1 MSDNRQRLR
10 VTIRGVVQGVG
21 FRPFIYRLAT
31 DLGLQGWVN
40 NSAQG
45 VFIEVEGSR
54 EQLEIF
60 LLRIKQEKPPHS
72 IIQSIEPVFLDAI
85 GYTQFEIRHSIDGDK
100 TVAILPDLAT
110 CADCLR
116 EIFTPTNRR
125 RSYPFT
131 NCTNCGPRFS
141 IVEALPYDRLNTT
154 MRNFVMCDAC
164 QAEYEDKSDRRFHA
178 QPNACPQCGPHLEL
192 WDRDGKTL
200 AGESAVLIVADAIRQ
215 GKIVAIKGLGG
226 FQLMVDACNQE
237 AVQQLR
243 YRKQRQ
249 EKPFAL
255 MYPTLEFVKEHCQ
268 VSELEEQLLRSP
280 QSPIVLLQQSKT
292 CIPRLLPGN
301 EPKEPKSK
309 IAPAVA
315 PGNPYLGVMLPYT
328 PLHHLLLA
336 NLGFPVVATSGNLA
350 DEPICTNE
358 FEAIQRLRS
367 IADIF
372 LIHNRPIHQPVDDS
386 IVRVIRE
393 RPTVLRRARGYAP
406 LPIIINTK
414 FQILAVGAHLKNTIA
429 ISVAQQVVIS
439 QHIGDL
445 ETALT
450 FDTFKNVINNFKK
463 IYDFQ
468 PQAVVCDLH
477 PDYLSTQFA
486 QQLGIPIIPVQHHYA
501 HVLSCMAENQLTGTV
516 LGIAWDGTGYGPD
529 GTIWGG
535 EFLLITENYFQRV
548 AHLRTFPLP
557 GGDKAIK
564 QPRRVAIGLL
574 YEVLGAA
581 LFEMRE
587 LASLQ
592 AFSAQELSI
601 LSTMLKRNLNTP
613 LTSSAGRLFDAIASI
628 IGLCQ
633 QSTFEGQAAMEL
645 EFALLDLKTDER
657 YKFNILKPTKTNI
670 PAIVDWSYLLHSV
683 LHDICSGLSS
693 GHISAKFHNTL
704 VEIIVAIAKYVGE
717 KQIVLTGGCFQ
728 NLYLIERAIRRLKEE
743 GFLPYWHQK
752 VPPNDGG
759 IALGQI
765 VAASRELIN
774 NGSE

>member
-21 FRPFIYRLAT
+21 FRPFICRLAT

-45 VFIEVEGSR
+45 VLIEVEGSR

-60 LLRIKQEKPPHS
+60 FQRIKQEKPPHS
-72 IIQSIEPVFLDAI
+72 IIQSIEPVFLDVI
-85 GYTQFEIRHSIDGDK
+85 GYTKFEIRHSIDGDK

-125 RSYPFT
+125 YRYPFT

-141 IVEALPYDRLNTT
+141 IVEALPYDRFNTT
-154 MRNFVMCDAC
+154 MKNFVMCDAC

-192 WDRDGKTL
+192 WDRDGKIL
-200 AGESAVLIVADAIRQ
+200 ASGDSAVLMVVDAIRE
-215 GKIVAIKGLGG
+215 GKIAAIKGLGG
-226 FQLMVDACNQE
+226 FQLMVDARNQE

-249 EKPFAL
+249 QKPFAL
-255 MYPTLEFVKEHCQ
+255 MYPTLELVKEHCQ
-268 VSELEEQLLRSP
+268 VSELEAQLLRSP
-280 QSPIVLLQQSKT
+280 ESPIVLLQ
-292 CIPRLLPGN
+292 
-301 EPKEPKSK
+301 KSK
-309 IAPAVA
+309 IFKKPLHEPIASAVA

-328 PLHHLLLA
+328 PLHHVLLA
-336 NLGFPVVATSGNLA
+336 DLGFPVVATSGNLT
-350 DEPICTNE
+350 DEPICTHE

-386 IVRVIRE
+386 IVRVIME
-393 RPTVLRRARGYAP
+393 SPTVLRRARGYAP

-414 FQILAVGAHLKNTIA
+414 SQILAVGAHLKNTIA
-429 ISVAQQVVIS
+429 ISINQQIFIS

-450 FDTFKNVINNFKK
+450 FDTFKK
-463 IYDFQ
+463 IIKNLRKTYNFQ
-468 PQAVVCDLH
+468 PQAVACDLH
-477 PDYLSTQFA
+477 PDYLSSQFA

-516 LGIAWDGTGYGPD
+516 LGIAWDGTGYGLD

-535 EFLLITENYFQRV
+535 EFLLITETSFQRV

-574 YEVLGAA
+574 YECLGDA

-587 LASLQ
+587 LATLQ

-601 LSTMLKRNLNTP
+601 LSTMLKKNLNTP

-657 YKFNILKPTKTNI
+657 YKFNLLKPTKANM
-670 PAIVDWSYLLHSV
+670 PAIVDWSYLLQGV
-683 LHDICSGLSS
+683 LNDICSGLSS

-704 VEIIVAIAKYVGE
+704 VEIIVAIAQSASSLRDIAKYVGE

-728 NLYLIERAIRRLKEE
+728 NLYLTERAIRRLREE
-743 GFLPYWHQK
+743 DFLPYWHQK
-752 VPPNDGG
+752 IPPNDGG

-774 NGSE
+774 NG

>member
-31 DLGLQGWVN
+31 YLGLQGWVN
-40 NSAQG
+40 NSGQG

-60 LLRIKQEKPPHS
+60 LLRIKHEKPPHS
-72 IIQSIEPVFLDAI
+72 IIQSIEPVFLDTI

-100 TVAILPDLAT
+100 TVAISPDLAT

-125 RSYPFT
+125 YRYPFT

-141 IVEALPYDRLNTT
+141 IVKALPYDRLNTT

-192 WDRDGKTL
+192 WDRDRKTL
-200 AGESAVLIVADAIRQ
+200 AGDNAVLIVADAIRQ
-215 GKIVAIKGLGG
+215 GKIAAIKGLGG
-226 FQLMVDACNQE
+226 FQLMVDARNQE

-255 MYPTLEFVKEHCQ
+255 MYPTLEFVKEHCK

-280 QSPIVLLQQSKT
+280 ESPIVILQKSQTINKS
-292 CIPRLLPGN
+292 LD
-301 EPKEPKSK
+301 EPAS
-309 IAPAVA
+309 AVA

-336 NLGFPVVATSGNLA
+336 DLDFPVVATSGNLT
-350 DEPICTNE
+350 DEPICTHE
-358 FEAIQRLRS
+358 FEAIQRLRN
-367 IADIF
+367 IAEIF

-386 IVRVIRE
+386 IVRVIME

-406 LPIIINTK
+406 LPIIINTQS
-414 FQILAVGAHLKNTIA
+414 QILAVGAHLKNTTA
-429 ISVAQQVVIS
+429 ISIAQQVVMS

-468 PQAVVCDLH
+468 PQSVVCDLH

-486 QQLGIPIIPVQHHYA
+486 QQLGIPIILVQHHYA
-501 HVLSCMAENQLTGTV
+501 HVLSCLAENQLTGTV
-516 LGIAWDGTGYGPD
+516 LGIAWDGTGYGSD

-535 EFLLITENYFQRV
+535 EFLLITETSFQRV

-574 YEVLGAA
+574 YEVLGDA

-601 LSTMLKRNLNTP
+601 LSTMLKKNLNTP

-633 QSTFEGQAAMEL
+633 QSTFEGQAAMKL
-645 EFALLDLKTDER
+645 EFALLDVKTDEQ

-683 LHDICSGLSS
+683 LHDICLDLSS
-693 GHISAKFHNTL
+693 GYISAKFHNTL

-728 NLYLIERAIRRLKEE
+728 NLYLIERAIRRLREE
-743 GFLPYWHQK
+743 DFLPYWHQK
-752 VPPNDGG
+752 IPPNDGG

-765 VAASRELIN
+765 VAASRGLIN
-774 NGSE
+774 HG